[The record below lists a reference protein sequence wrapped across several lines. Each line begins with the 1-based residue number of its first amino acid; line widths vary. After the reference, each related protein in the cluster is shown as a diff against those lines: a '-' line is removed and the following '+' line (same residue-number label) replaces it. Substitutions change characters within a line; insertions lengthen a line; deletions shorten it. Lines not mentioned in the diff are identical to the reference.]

1 MTLGLLPNYN
11 TAPSEDAPRK
21 HGIARLWE
29 LSTRDFWDNF
39 RAGFL
44 ALIGCAPFIA
54 GVWFAADSHVLI
66 FAPLF
71 GLLGGAIAGPELC
84 GLADTLLRGL
94 RDEPGFWWHT
104 YKRAWKRSAKA
115 SLLPGAVTG
124 ILLGTQ
130 IFLLLHA
137 GALELSMGMGAA
149 LVAGI
154 LVVLALNLYLWPQL
168 ALMELPFAA
177 LVKNAGIL
185 FLGQL
190 PRSIAALAI
199 MAAYLGLIVRFFTVA
214 VTLLPLTNFWLPAVP
229 ATFLIYPGIEKNFQ
243 IEKKLRDLEYGE
255 HE

>member
-1 MTLGLLPNYN
+1 M
-11 TAPSEDAPRK
+11 
-21 HGIARLWE
+21 
-29 LSTRDFWDNF
+29 
-39 RAGFL
+39 
-44 ALIGCAPFIA
+44 PFIT
-54 GVWFAADSHVLI
+54 GVWFAVDSHVLI

-71 GLLGGAIAGPELC
+71 GILGGVIAGPELC
-84 GLADTLLRGL
+84 GLADTILRGL

-115 SLLPGAVTG
+115 SVIPGAVTG

-137 GALELSMGMGAA
+137 GALGLSMGMGTA

-154 LVVLALNLYLWPQL
+154 LVVLAVNLYLWPQL

-177 LVKNAGIL
+177 LIKNAGIL

-190 PRSIAALAI
+190 PRSIASLAI
-199 MAAYLGLIVRFFTVA
+199 IAAYLGLIVRFFTVA
-214 VTLLPLTNFWLPAVP
+214 ITLLPLTNFWLSAVP

-243 IEKKLRDLEYGE
+243 IEKKFRDLEHGE
-255 HE
+255 RE